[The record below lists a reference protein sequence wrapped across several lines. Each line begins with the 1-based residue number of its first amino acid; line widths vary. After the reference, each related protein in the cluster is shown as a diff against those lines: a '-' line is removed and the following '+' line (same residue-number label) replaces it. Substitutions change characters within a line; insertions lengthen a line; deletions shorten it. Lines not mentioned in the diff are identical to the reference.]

1 MKRSCL
7 RVNFKRKVKYHSLL
21 LLFFVKDEQHGQC
34 EIPLL
39 TVGASIFCGGR
50 GGGVKEEVQWWQL
63 NQQAM
68 IAIANKM
75 RCNVFTNF
83 FKASITRAA
92 RSLRDRNGSISR

>member
-39 TVGASIFCGGR
+39 TVGASIFCGSE
-50 GGGVKEEVQWWQL
+50 GGGGDKRRG
-63 NQQAM
+63 AM
-68 IAIANKM
+68 VAVEPTSNDCHCK
-75 RCNVFTNF
+75 
-83 FKASITRAA
+83 
-92 RSLRDRNGSISR
+92 